1 MFTVALLLPLFGSTV
16 VEETESVWL
25 IVDPCATVVFTFTTK
40 VKFAVV
46 PDAIV
51 VVSVQVRATH
61 VHPAGPVNDTCEV
74 FAGRVSVNT
83 GALAVAGPLLV
94 TLCV

>member
-1 MFTVALLLPLFGSTV
+1 MV
-16 VEETESVWL
+16 V
-25 IVDPCATVVFTFTTK
+25 PCATVVFTFTTK

-46 PDAIV
+46 ADAIV
-51 VVSVQVRATH
+51 VVSVQVSVPSTH
-61 VHPAGPVNDTCEV
+61 VHPAGPVNETAVV

>member
-1 MFTVALLLPLFGSTV
+1 MFTVTLLLPLFGSMV
-16 VEETESVWL
+16 VDETESVWV

-46 PDAIV
+46 PAAMI
-51 VVSVQVRATH
+51 VVSVQVRPTQ
-61 VHPAGPVNDTCEV
+61 VHPTGPVNDTCEV